1 MKTKKDTGIFALFI
15 IGVLMAG
22 GLMLLWGQHNSA
34 EQVFEVGFLHYQV
47 AEQLVHDTDYAFTE
61 EEQARVDELKETALK
76 SLERKKH
83 AEGTYTTDTA
93 AAVFGDFARVEL
105 PYTVYGEN
113 NPWCVVL
120 LHGYNETPEDMAP
133 EAAWWLKQGYQVI
146 LPALRGHGGAV
157 EASAFG
163 VFEQYDLYDLLCTL
177 GKDQRAVRVH
187 GRGVGAAAA
196 LLLAANESYPTMIH
210 GIVADSVYSDLQTL
224 KSEQLKKQFGLG
236 ETLVGKMLTD
246 IVKKQL
252 GFDLTTVSI
261 AEAAAQ
267 SPMVPKLF
275 VCGGA
280 DGFVPPEHT
289 QAVYEAA
296 GETANL
302 LEIEGARH
310 RLCWLT
316 SGGREGEY
324 AAAIRRYIIGNQ

>member
-15 IGVLMAG
+15 IGVLVAG
-22 GLMLLWGQHNSA
+22 GLMILWGQHNSA

-47 AEQLVHDTDYAFTE
+47 EEQLVHDTDYAFTE
-61 EEQARVDELKETALK
+61 EEQAQADELKGSALK

-146 LPALRGHGGAV
+146 LPALRGHGGEV
-157 EASAFG
+157 EASSFG

-177 GKDQRAVRVH
+177 GKDQRAVMAH

-261 AEAAAQ
+261 TEAAAQ
-267 SPMVPKLF
+267 SPTVPKLF

-289 QAVYEAA
+289 QAVFAAAA
-296 GETANL
+296 GNKQL
-302 LEIEGARH
+302 LIVPAARH
-310 RLCWLT
+310 RLCW
-316 SGGREGEY
+316 
-324 AAAIRRYIIGNQ
+324 AAAEEDGSYADAIRDWLPDQ